1 LFAPFKDAVRS
12 RDAAGLSLSISGSS
26 GSGFRITSGGQTL
39 SVSHSVLEVI
49 TRAITEINTT
59 AVAGLRLL
67 AIHAGVVASGSGVV
81 AFPAPSA
88 AGKSTLTA
96 ASVLAGLD
104 YLSDEALI
112 LTEEGTVMPYPK
124 PLSLSAQTRRMLGLG
139 SGDWPGSDGKEVA
152 MTAADLGGSIGRGD
166 GELRHVV
173 MLRRGAH
180 KPTLL
185 RLPSVEIV
193 SALLG
198 HSFNHYL
205 RPEAAYRLACRL
217 AEKSEIWRLTF
228 DHPRPAAEL
237 IKERLT
243 A

>member
-1 LFAPFKDAVRS
+1 MSDGR
-12 RDAAGLSLSISGSS
+12 
-26 GSGFRITSGGQTL
+26 TL
-39 SVSHSVLEVI
+39 AKSHSVLEII
-49 TRAITEINTT
+49 TRALTETNTT
-59 AVAGLRLL
+59 AVAGLRQL
-67 AIHAGVVASGSGVV
+67 AIHAGVVASPSGVV
-81 AFPAPSA
+81 AFPAPSG

-96 ASVLAGLD
+96 ASVLAGLE

-112 LTEEGTVMPYPK
+112 LTEKGGVVPYPK
-124 PLSLSAQTRRMLGLG
+124 PLSLSAHTRRLLGLG
-139 SGDWPGSDGKEVA
+139 SVQWPGSDGEEVA
-152 MTAADLGGSIGRGD
+152 MTAAELGGSIGRED
-166 GELRHVV
+166 SELRHVIV
-173 MLRRGAH
+173 LSRGTH
-180 KPTLL
+180 KPTLT